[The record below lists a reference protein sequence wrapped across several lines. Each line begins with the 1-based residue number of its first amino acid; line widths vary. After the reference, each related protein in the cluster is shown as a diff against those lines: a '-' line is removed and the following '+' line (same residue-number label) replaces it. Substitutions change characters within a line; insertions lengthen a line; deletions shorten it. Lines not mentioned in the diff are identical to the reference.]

1 MKSVK
6 EISTETKIQ
15 SRLKNHPVCLELVN
29 YLFAD
34 AELQEM
40 QEYANNV
47 SK

>member
-15 SRLKNHPVCLELVN
+15 NRLKNHPVCLELVN

-34 AELQEM
+34 AELQEL
-40 QEYANNV
+40 
-47 SK
+47 K